1 MEDELLRLLTNK
13 GPLTG
18 QEILDEILCDG
29 LILWRACK
37 SSQNL
42 SVRTLGTRYLRLDRK
57 IEGYARISPSLL
69 REFLTYS
76 VVGTSRDSSALVQ
89 RALQIESHIREVSHT
104 KSELIYSIISALAN
118 RLENEMPIHD
128 QACFILAGD
137 IVYNMAHDV
146 PRPERST
153 GKLVKGSDLDL
164 VVVVDDRFQKRS
176 VTRLDEAIYREKY
189 ELLITPH
196 LREEIDYVVKNLDRV
211 KRQLRFD
218 TFRHM
223 VACKILHE
231 GALLYGSEEIFH
243 RVKTMLRDYGVVEKL
258 ASMEKE
264 AKFFRENAEEI
275 LLKEDPQKIKE
286 AYLDLFYPTE
296 ESEEF
301 E

>member
-1 MEDELLRLLTNK
+1 MEEELAKILKKK

-18 QEILDEILCDG
+18 QVLSNEIGGDA
-29 LILWRACK
+29 LILWRTCR

-42 SVRTLGTRYLRLDRK
+42 AIRTVGTRYLRLDRR

-69 REFLTYS
+69 REFLTYT
-76 VVGTSRDSSALVQ
+76 VVGLSQDPASLAKKSFE
-89 RALQIESHIREVSHT
+89 IESHIREVSRS
-104 KSELIYSIISALAN
+104 KSELVYSVISALAD
-118 RLENEMPIHD
+118 RFENEMPIRD
-128 QACFILAGD
+128 KVCFILAGD

-153 GKLVKGSDLDL
+153 GKLVRGSDMDL
-164 VVVVDDRFQKRS
+164 VVVTDDQFKKRS
-176 VTRLDEAIYREKY
+176 LERLDEAIYREKS
-189 ELLITPH
+189 EILIAPH

-211 KRQLRFD
+211 RQQIHFD

-231 GALLYGSEEIFH
+231 GTLLYGSEQIFH
-243 RVKTMLRDYGVVEKL
+243 KIKTMLAVSGVVEKL
-258 ASMEKE
+258 AFMEKG
-264 AKFFRENAEEI
+264 ARIFRKNAVAI
-275 LLKEDPQKIKE
+275 LLKEDPHKIKQKH
-286 AYLDLFYPTE
+286 LSLFYPTE